1 MVRFVVFKVDLLRI
15 LTQLKKLVKSVKK
28 KEATLEIS
36 LTKDTITFN
45 IPGAQ
50 LHLDAH
56 TVGSAK
62 LTIRLAYF
70 LDIIETLRD
79 EVVIADIKENQL
91 TINNKTFAV
100 LTTFFENDEILRS
113 IDLPLNYKDI
123 DLAKLTLS
131 DKYTKSE
138 LDFNNLLS
146 VSERVNMEI
155 TDDTKKV
162 YSILA
167 KYGFSYNEVVAFV
180 KTKLVS

>member
-1 MVRFVVFKVDLLRI
+1 MARFVVLKVDLLRI
-15 LTQLKKLVKSVKK
+15 LTQLKKLARSAKN
-28 KEATLEIS
+28 KEAILEIT

-56 TVGSAK
+56 TVGTAK

-79 EVVIADIKENQL
+79 QVVIADIKENQL
-91 TINNKTFAV
+91 TIGNISFPV
-100 LTTFFENDEILRS
+100 LTTFFEDDEILRS

-123 DLAKLTLS
+123 DLAKLSLS

-146 VSERVNMEI
+146 VAERANKEI
-155 TDDTKKV
+155 TDDTNKA
-162 YSILA
+162 YSILS
-167 KYGFSYNEVVAFV
+167 KYGFTYNEVVEII
-180 KTKLVS
+180 KSKLKI